1 MSTTPPPG
9 SPTDQTG
16 SDETRTAAT
25 PRAGARAFDD
35 LRRSDDDRLVA
46 GVCGGVARRLDVDP
60 VLVRVLTVVLCF
72 VGLAGVILYV
82 AGWLLLPEDDEPSSL
97 VARWFDLG
105 ASQTQVRD
113 IGLVGAGV
121 LAVVA
126 IVGDGGWGWGGGA
139 VWLVAVVGLPVAFV
153 IWLARRSGR
162 PSTAAD
168 AAAADPA
175 SGPIGTSTP
184 SAGPGWPGGPEDTAV
199 LERPAPT
206 RVDDVPPPPPASRRP
221 AQPKPPRRP
230 REPYSWVPTLLGL
243 SLTAIAL
250 AVLRLTADPAW
261 PVYVALAL
269 AVLGAVL
276 VLSTFTRGG
285 GPLVVVGLAL
295 LPLLAVASVLPTL
308 RTGEQVVRPTT
319 TAEVRSTYTHGV
331 GSFELD
337 LGAVTDP
344 EDLVGRTIR
353 VDTGIGET
361 RVWVPE
367 GLPVVAKASVDA
379 GDLEVLDTRRSGV
392 GQEVGPTGGSFPDA
406 LTIVV
411 DQGLG
416 RVVVDA
422 R

>member
-9 SPTDQTG
+9 SPTDQTA
-16 SDETRTAAT
+16 SDEGHATAA
-25 PRAGARAFDD
+25 PRPGARAFDD

-113 IGLVGAGV
+113 VGLVGAGV

-126 IVGDGGWGWGGGA
+126 VVGDGGWGWGGGA

-153 IWLARRSGR
+153 VWLARRAGTR
-162 PSTAAD
+162 P
-168 AAAADPA
+168 AAADP
-175 SGPIGTSTP
+175 TSTSSSGTDQGVT
-184 SAGPGWPGGPEDTAV
+184 SASPAPGWPGGPEDTAV

-221 AQPKPPRRP
+221 ARPKPPRRP

-243 SLTAIAL
+243 SLAAIAL
-250 AVLRLTADPAW
+250 AVLRLAVDPAW
-261 PVYVALAL
+261 PSYAALAL

-285 GPLVVVGLAL
+285 GPLVLVGLVL
-295 LPLLAVASVLPTL
+295 LPLLALGSVLPTL
-308 RTGEQVVRPTT
+308 RTGEDVVRPAA
-319 TAEVRSTYTHGV
+319 TAELLPDYALGAGR
-331 GSFELD
+331 FELD
-337 LGAVTDP
+337 LRALDDP
-344 EDLVGRTIR
+344 SELRGRTIS
-353 VDTGIGET
+353 VETGVGET
-361 RVWVPE
+361 VVIVPDGVPVRVR
-367 GLPVVAKASVDA
+367 ASVDV
-379 GDLEVLDTRRSGV
+379 GDLDVLGRRDSGIGREVSVRGAGR
-392 GQEVGPTGGSFPDA
+392 A
-406 LTIVV
+406 LTLDV
-411 DQGLG
+411 DHGIG
-416 RVVVDA
+416 RVLVA
-422 R
+422 RR